1 MSFLLRVELPDVPGS
16 LGAVATALGA
26 AGADIEAIQIVEHR
40 ADGVAV
46 DDILLELPPTVLPD
60 SLITACHVVEGV
72 QVVWISRYHAS
83 ASLSMD
89 LETVE
94 SFTAETKHAL
104 TRLVDATPVTFRTDW
119 ALLLELGRSP
129 RVRYA
134 TPAAPELTEAML
146 ASIGEQN
153 LAELTTFADF
163 PSIVVAAV
171 TCVTGDDR
179 EFAIMAGRP
188 GGPEF
193 ISSEVARLEHM
204 AALAA
209 SVQLTP
215 ISS

>member
-1 MSFLLRVELPDVPGS
+1 
-16 LGAVATALGA
+16 
-26 AGADIEAIQIVEHR
+26 
-40 ADGVAV
+40 
-46 DDILLELPPTVLPD
+46 
-60 SLITACHVVEGV
+60 
-72 QVVWISRYHAS
+72 
-83 ASLSMD
+83 
-89 LETVE
+89 
-94 SFTAETKHAL
+94 
-104 TRLVDATPVTFRTDW
+104 
-119 ALLLELGRSP
+119 
-129 RVRYA
+129 
-134 TPAAPELTEAML
+134 ML